1 MSFNRDNNTYHVSRA
16 GKEIFR
22 LDASSLLKHWQAGQ
36 VEPTDHYWYTGMSS
50 WLPMS
55 GLPLVMGV
63 PRFGQRTA
71 ASSLPSSEPSPP
83 PASRQPSAPYPSP
96 YPAPAATPAPR
107 PSPAPSPSPFPA
119 PTPSSYPT
127 QNPAATQPAQN
138 PVPVS
143 RLPPPPGHPPD
154 RCPSCNSKSI
164 KTARAIYLAGT
175 RDSTSSGTSYGWG
188 RRSSPRSWNSTR
200 TSHTRLAS
208 QMIPPDEM
216 GMGCGLSGTLL
227 LFILVPLGLM
237 IMLGGGVTASHGK
250 GEGVVML
257 LAGAALI
264 GYFFYRSKSANS
276 GAQSQ
281 QQEMAA
287 RMEEYERT
295 WYCSKCASKFI
306 W

>member
-1 MSFNRDNNTYHVSRA
+1 MSFNRDNNTYHISRA

-22 LDASSLLKHWQAGQ
+22 LDAPSLLKHWQSGQ
-36 VEPTDHYWYTGMSS
+36 VEPSDHYWYTGMSS

-71 ASSLPSSEPSPP
+71 ASSLPSTEPSPP

-96 YPAPAATPAPR
+96 YPTPSAAPR
-107 PSPAPSPSPFPA
+107 PAPSPFPA

-127 QNPAATQPAQN
+127 QNPAAPQPAQSPPPAN
-138 PVPVS
+138 
-143 RLPPPPGHPPD
+143 RLPPPPAHPPD
-154 RCPSCNSKSI
+154 RCPSCNAKTI

-188 RRSSPRSWNSTR
+188 RRSSPRSWNSSR
-200 TSHTRLAS
+200 TSRSRLAAE
-208 QMIPPDEM
+208 MAPPDEM
-216 GMGCGLSGTLL
+216 GCGFSSLL
-227 LFILVPLGLM
+227 MFMLILGLM
-237 IMLGGGVTASHGK
+237 GALGGAVAASPGFII
-250 GEGVVML
+250 L
-257 LAGAALI
+257 AALI
-264 GYFFYRSKSANS
+264 GYGLYKLSKSNM
-276 GAQSQ
+276 G
-281 QQEMAA
+281 QQEKQDMAA
-287 RMEEYERT
+287 KMEEYERT

>member
-36 VEPTDHYWYTGMSS
+36 IEPTDFYWHSGMPS

-71 ASSLPSSEPSPP
+71 ASSMPSSEPSAP
-83 PASRQPSAPYPSP
+83 PASRQPTSPFPTP
-96 YPAPAATPAPR
+96 YPAPAAAPR
-107 PSPAPSPSPFPA
+107 PAPTPSPAPSPFPA

-127 QNPAATQPAQN
+127 QNPTSPQPAPN
-138 PVPVS
+138 PAPIS

-154 RCPSCNSKSI
+154 RCPNCNSKTI

-175 RDSTSSGTSYGWG
+175 RDSTSSGTSYGWSS
-188 RRSSPRSWNSTR
+188 RSSTRSWNSSR
-200 TSHTRLAS
+200 TSRTRLAA
-208 QMIPPDEM
+208 QMAPPDEM
-216 GMGCGLSGTLL
+216 GCGFSSLLMFMLILGLVGALAGT
-227 LFILVPLGLM
+227 FAGRSPAMILV
-237 IMLGGGVTASHGK
+237 V
-250 GEGVVML
+250 
-257 LAGAALI
+257 AAL
-264 GYFFYRSKSANS
+264 GYGLYKLSKSNM
-276 GAQSQ
+276 GQQ
-281 QQEMAA
+281 EQQEMADK
-287 RMEEYERT
+287 MEEYERT

>member
-22 LDASSLLKHWQAGQ
+22 LDASSLLKHWQSGQ
-36 VEPTDHYWYTGMSS
+36 VEPSDHYWHTGMSS

-71 ASSLPSSEPSPP
+71 ASSLPSTEPSPP
-83 PASRQPSAPYPSP
+83 PASRQPSAPYPST
-96 YPAPAATPAPR
+96 YPTPSAAPR
-107 PSPAPSPSPFPA
+107 PAPSPFPA

-127 QNPAATQPAQN
+127 QNPAAPQPAQSPPPAN
-138 PVPVS
+138 
-143 RLPPPPGHPPD
+143 RLPPPPAHPPD
-154 RCPSCNSKSI
+154 RCPSCNAKTI

-188 RRSSPRSWNSTR
+188 RRSSPRSWNSSR
-200 TSHTRLAS
+200 TSRSRLAAE
-208 QMIPPDEM
+208 MAPPDEM
-216 GMGCGLSGTLL
+216 GCGFSSLL
-227 LFILVPLGLM
+227 MFMLILGLM
-237 IMLGGGVTASHGK
+237 GALGGAVAASPGFII
-250 GEGVVML
+250 L
-257 LAGAALI
+257 AALI
-264 GYFFYRSKSANS
+264 GYGLYKLSKSNM
-276 GAQSQ
+276 G
-281 QQEMAA
+281 QQEKQDMAA
-287 RMEEYERT
+287 KMEEYERT